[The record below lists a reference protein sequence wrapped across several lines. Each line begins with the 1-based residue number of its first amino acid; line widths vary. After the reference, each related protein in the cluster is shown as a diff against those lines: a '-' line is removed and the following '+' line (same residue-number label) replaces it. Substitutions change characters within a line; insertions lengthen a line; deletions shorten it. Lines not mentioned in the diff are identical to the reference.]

1 MPRQFNTDDLRK
13 ALDQYADYSYENSY
27 DQDEAREALFE
38 SARDRGL
45 LDEYVREILE
55 EEAYNNDPDWDASY
69 LDQYEIEEGR
79 DRLDSSD
86 FPNAIPVTDNIE
98 VDPDLEE
105 YNVYNFINENP
116 KARSFFTDQTVDLS
130 GTDARNRFL
139 RALRAGS
146 FTPEQLRT
154 LRDIRY
160 AGNSRLLENVSSDE
174 AFDIANEV
182 NRAATGR
189 DVAPLQTTYENAAE
203 ALNQIQSL
211 ESVERNLRE
220 YTQDLADARDRL
232 QMMQEVAPPSRAF
245 DSSEYNSPNRQL
257 SLPIPLDDS
266 GAISQVESNLN
277 ALPTSLNTVDELSD
291 ARNRLYSIQRD
302 IGSLVSARRDP
313 STGRRTFVRSTVL
326 PAVEAALG
334 SNDTERAVGRYL
346 VDSAAANREARDAQI
361 ENRDYLNL
369 LRQQTP
375 GQRVNFDPFNLEPTE
390 TLTSIEPREGMRPI
404 PGLNEEINRERV
416 ELVKRTLEN
425 FPEVKNLLEASP
437 KDTKRKP
444 IRSEEA
450 KRYMPYVD
458 TEQLISM
465 PEARKEIYD
474 RLLASTA
481 GDPDAFERRLGYVKD
496 IESLFTSGDTSSQKL
511 ALESLDAF
519 NEGDALRAASAPAV
533 SLSRPIVGGGR
544 YVLTAGDNA
553 DPEAASLIQR
563 MQDRSRNI
571 KRALANVPE
580 EAFRASYPDFFN
592 SPNISRKLEVNY
604 DPDTDTV
611 SPVTP
616 DSRNVYGIWV
626 NTGRPRFDPAST
638 RGLPITTSINALRFL
653 ADNPILGTTSVSF
666 TTKSPQSGYSYEP
679 KELPSAVSDAFSRF
693 AQSTALEGLPP
704 GTLVT
709 NSPLGSLDILRQK
722 RSEGLTEDTSS
733 TIRKL
738 QPFVDARQ
746 DLPNLRGVAY
756 QSAGFGPLSESTG
769 SQYAYIDAEGR
780 VVPLQLTR
788 PEPGLAGSVRVTPIG
803 NTEVKQ
809 GRLPLSSKSYYSVDP
824 VVAATQG
831 LRELGGAIRRTPAA
845 LAPGVADLIPS
856 REAIQTG
863 FREGPVAMGRQM
875 GQEFVQSLPASAATA
890 AVLATPVAAPLA
902 PGIGAAMVG
911 TAGARAV
918 NEVVRQTTGEGVIP
932 KLRQAIGTAPRT
944 GVASPQRRG
953 PVVTPQVRP
962 LNAQQRREMQRRQNR
977 NELQRRVDLARE
989 RFNPRKLEFGLSEL
1003 LFGR

>member
-13 ALDQYADYSYENSY
+13 ALDQYANYSYENSY

-38 SARDRGL
+38 RARDRGL

-86 FPNAIPVTDNIE
+86 FPNAIPVTDRIE

-146 FTPEQLRT
+146 FTPEQIRT

-160 AGNSRLLENVSSDE
+160 AGNSRLLEDVSTDE

-232 QMMQEVAPPSRAF
+232 RRMQEVAPPSQDYGSS
-245 DSSEYNSPNRQL
+245 DSVRQL
-257 SLPIPLDDS
+257 SIPINIDDS
-266 GAISQVESNLN
+266 GAISQVESNLS
-277 ALPTSLNTVDELSD
+277 ALPTSLNTVDELGA

-302 IGSLVSARRDP
+302 IGSLISARRDP
-313 STGRRTFVRSTVL
+313 STGRRVFVRSTVL
-326 PAVEAALG
+326 PAVEDALG
-334 SNDTERAVGRYL
+334 PNDTERAVGRYL
-346 VDSAAANREARDAQI
+346 TTRDAAESEARSQRR
-361 ENRDYLNL
+361 ENRDYLNM
-369 LRQQTP
+369 LRRQTP
-375 GQRVNFDPFNLEPTE
+375 GRGVNFDPFDLEPTE
-390 TLTSIEPREGMRPI
+390 PLTSIEPREGMRPI

-416 ELVKRTLEN
+416 ELVKKTLEN

-544 YVLTAGDNA
+544 YALTTGDNA

-563 MQDRSRNI
+563 MQDRSRSI
-571 KRALANVPE
+571 KRALASVPE
-580 EAFRASYPDFFN
+580 EAFRSSYPDFFN

-616 DSRNVYGIWV
+616 DSRNVYGISV
-626 NTGRPRFDPAST
+626 STSRPGFDPAST

-709 NSPLGSLDILRQK
+709 NSPIGSSDILRQK

-746 DLPNLRGVAY
+746 ELPNLRGVAY
-756 QSAGFGPLSESTG
+756 QSVGFGPLSDKTG
-769 SQYAYIDAEGR
+769 NQYAYIDAEGR

-788 PEPGLAGSVRVTPIG
+788 PEPGLAGEVRVTPTES
-803 NTEVKQ
+803 TEVKQ

-831 LRELGGAIRRTPAA
+831 LRELGGAVRRTPAA
-845 LAPGVADLIPS
+845 LAPGAADLIPS
-856 REAIQTG
+856 PEAIQTG

-875 GQEFVQSLPASAATA
+875 GQEFVQSLPAGAATA
-890 AVLATPVAAPLA
+890 AVLATPAAAPLA

-953 PVVTPQVRP
+953 PAVTPQIRP
-962 LNAQQRREMQRRQNR
+962 LNAQQRQEMQRRQNR
-977 NELQRRVDLARE
+977 NELQRRADLARE